1 MKKPAKASEGK
12 QKTSSF
18 LGFPEEKCNTP
29 HKRGSR
35 AEKKRKNLEFLKV
48 SAAKVPRGCTLQTEN
63 TLQTEKAKK
72 HRVFDG
78 SSPEMM
84 TGPANFEQ
92 LKNSKKPRVF
102 EPWSSEMM
110 AGPAKTK
117 QNTNRVKLYRV

>member
-1 MKKPAKASEGK
+1 MQHSPQTRIEGQKKNA
-12 QKTSSF
+12 
-18 LGFPEEKCNTP
+18 
-29 HKRGSR
+29 
-35 AEKKRKNLEFLKV
+35 KNLEFLKV
-48 SAAKVPRGCTLQTEN
+48 SAAKVPRGC